1 MSHSRVTHP
10 IEAGIVAATI
20 ALAGLVVAGVF
31 VVFTVVVAFRIV
43 ATAAGVIMRFDGRW
57 VGCSLRFA

>member
-31 VVFTVVVAFRIV
+31 VVFTVVVAFHIM
-43 ATAAGVIMRFDGRW
+43 AAAAGVIMTYR
-57 VGCSLRFA
+57 VI